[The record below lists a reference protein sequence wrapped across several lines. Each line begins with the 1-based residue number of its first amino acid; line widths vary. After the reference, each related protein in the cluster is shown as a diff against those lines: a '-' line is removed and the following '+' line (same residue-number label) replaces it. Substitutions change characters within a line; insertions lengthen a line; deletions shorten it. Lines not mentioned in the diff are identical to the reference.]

1 MFRSFA
7 AVAAAIGFL
16 GFVAAG
22 APAQATAPTLDMTSF
37 LNVGGFKFSWDAFDC
52 SGPCSNTQVIA
63 NVGNNGIELVP
74 ISGAIVSGMGN
85 DITAYIRIDSL
96 TGAPINSYSVV
107 TAGTSP
113 GSAGV
118 SLYSIVPFEGISG
131 TATTAAAGFSSSV
144 AIPTSPPRTSVI
156 AAMDISANGGTITR
170 VGISVTAVPE
180 PATLAIFATG
190 LVGLAGLR
198 RRKTA

>member
-74 ISGAIVSGMGN
+74 ISGAIVSGGG
-85 DITAYIRIDSL
+85 DLSAYIRIDSL

-107 TAGTSP
+107 TSGTSP
-113 GSAGV
+113 GSTGV
-118 SLYSIVPFEGISG
+118 SLYSIVPFAGISG

-170 VGISVTAVPE
+170 VGISVTTVPE